1 MPAENAKTIKRLE
14 VTNAE
19 FIFGSTDG
27 MREIREKIERALR
40 DDLPVLIEGESG
52 TGKDTI
58 AQYLH
63 RKSVRKDGPFM
74 KFNCAA
80 LPEGRLEAELFG
92 YEKGSDADVRE
103 IRSDSTGASSGGTLF
118 LDEIGKL
125 DVALQQRLA
134 RIFVSGRYRRIN
146 CEEDMPVNARFVGAT
161 NIDLEAAMR
170 SQTFVDELLGC
181 FANHRLRLI
190 PLRDRRED
198 IPELCDY
205 LLGKFARSF
214 GRPVPKLSSYA
225 LEAFRQ
231 WKWPGNVRELE
242 NWIARIVIFGAED
255 VMGLEFRRQLGAAD
269 GSSSHRG
276 SNMRVGRAR
285 GSRRHS

>member
-1 MPAENAKTIKRLE
+1 
-14 VTNAE
+14 
-19 FIFGSTDG
+19 
-27 MREIREKIERALR
+27 
-40 DDLPVLIEGESG
+40 
-52 TGKDTI
+52 
-58 AQYLH
+58 
-63 RKSVRKDGPFM
+63 
-74 KFNCAA
+74 
-80 LPEGRLEAELFG
+80 
-92 YEKGSDADVRE
+92 
-103 IRSDSTGASSGGTLF
+103 
-118 LDEIGKL
+118 
-125 DVALQQRLA
+125 
-134 RIFVSGRYRRIN
+134 
-146 CEEDMPVNARFVGAT
+146 VGAT

-205 LLGKFARSF
+205 LLGKFARTF

-255 VMGLEFRRQLGAAD
+255 VMGLEFRRQLGAVD

-285 GSRRHS
+285 GLRRHS